1 MGSDNRMSSG
11 GLPLIS
17 VVMPV
22 YNGEEFLV
30 DAIRSVQA
38 QTYPHWDLTIGN
50 NRSTDRTLAIAEAFA
65 VEDPRI
71 RVVTYPTFVSVVES
85 HNTVFTL
92 ISDDAKYCKCLDADD
107 LLFPTCLEEM
117 VRVAEQS
124 PTVGMVISYVL
135 AGDDVIVRPYKFPNT
150 VVSGREVVRS
160 RFLEDGTFFAGPT
173 QSLLRADIVR
183 AKAPFY
189 NPINY
194 HGDIE
199 AYLDLLREYDLG
211 FVHQILTCMRT
222 GPASRTTSYLGR
234 VQSAAAVRMDELK
247 KFGPSYL
254 TEEEFSKRLDEA
266 TQAYYR
272 FLGESLWEFRS
283 KDFWDYHLKHVK
295 ALGHTP
301 RYGLIAWYALLRF
314 LDFVGNPLRSL
325 KGLARRVI
333 RPREPQRGQRS
344 EHGPRPTA
352 PSLGPTTAVGSSG
365 SRSSVHATTAA
376 R

>member
-1 MGSDNRMSSG
+1 MSFDN
-11 GLPLIS
+11 LPLIS

-22 YNGEEFLV
+22 YNGEQFLV

-50 NRSTDRTLAIAEAFA
+50 NRSTDRTLAIAEEFA
-65 VEDPRI
+65 AHDHRI
-71 RVVTYPTFVSVVES
+71 RVVTYSKFVSVVES
-85 HNTVFTL
+85 HNTVFSL
-92 ISDDAKYCKCLDADD
+92 ISDDAKYCKCIDADD

-117 VRVAEQS
+117 VRLAEQS

-135 AGDDVIVRPYKFPNT
+135 AGEDVIVRPYKFPYT

-160 RFLEDGTFFAGPT
+160 RFLENGTFFAGPT

-199 AYLDLLREYDLG
+199 AYLDLLREHDLG

-222 GPASRTTSYLGR
+222 GPASRTTSYLDR
-234 VQSAAAVRMDELK
+234 VQSAAAMRMDELK
-247 KFGPSYL
+247 KFGAAYL
-254 TEEEFSKRLDEA
+254 TQEELAEQLNEA
-266 TQAYYR
+266 THAYYR
-272 FLGESLWEFRS
+272 FLGESVWELRS
-283 KDFWDYHLKHVK
+283 KEFWDYHLKHVK
-295 ALGHTP
+295 SLGHAP
-301 RYGLIAWYALLRF
+301 RYALIAWYALLRF

-325 KGLARRVI
+325 RGLARRLVV
-333 RPREPQRGQRS
+333 RRREPQPEQRS
-344 EHGPRPTA
+344 ESYGPKPTA
-352 PSLGPTTAVGSSG
+352 PPLGSTTGVGSPASPPG
-365 SRSSVHATTAA
+365 VHASSAA